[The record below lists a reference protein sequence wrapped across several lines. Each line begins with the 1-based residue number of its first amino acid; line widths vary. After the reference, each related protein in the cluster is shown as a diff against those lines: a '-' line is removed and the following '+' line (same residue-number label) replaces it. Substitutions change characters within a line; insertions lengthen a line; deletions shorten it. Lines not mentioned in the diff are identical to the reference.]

1 MYTNRKNIAKQ
12 IFMLLFSK
20 RSIYNIQIQTKS
32 LKENV
37 RNFQTLKKHKHFI
50 KHFALK
56 STILCF

>member
-20 RSIYNIQIQTKS
+20 RSIYIIQIQTKS

-56 STILCF
+56 SKI